1 MAAIRRIPTV
11 TSHAIFDNGT
21 TGILQISVAEPA
33 LTPSLAL
40 DYLDELS
47 TDIRAATVL
56 DRSNEL
62 AAYSGESRDRGE
74 RMRKL
79 VLDLLEA
86 AGGAVPG
93 MDDPPE
99 VEVSTPNGAVFA
111 VRENGW
117 TIAVVTGRYVL
128 SSLMLYDLRKVA
140 EDLG

>member
-1 MAAIRRIPTV
+1 LER
-11 TSHAIFDNGT
+11 GT
-21 TGILQISVAEPA
+21 PGILQIQVAGPA
-33 LTPSLAL
+33 LTPPLAL

-47 TDIRAATVL
+47 TDIRAAAIL
-56 DRSNEL
+56 DGRDEL
-62 AAYSGESRDRGE
+62 VAYSGDSSERAE

-79 VLDLLEA
+79 VLELLERASDA
-86 AGGAVPG
+86 APG
-93 MDDPPE
+93 IDKPPE

-128 SSLMLYDLRKVA
+128 SSLMLYDLRRVA